1 MSHAYS
7 FRALSPILLNLSD
20 LLPPPCSPD
29 LCRWKRAIWL
39 RMAEGQPH
47 ATPEGPPHSPPQ
59 IQVQTDLHPNG
70 EHGQDLGDSAPV
82 SSRSSFSN
90 GRNYSTPATGTHTPD
105 PLLGNSKA
113 FDKQTLH
120 NVSHSIKSINNPS
133 AESHELDELGRR
145 LTNRKQSVSRTQ
157 EVDEAASPVRTKQGV
172 PPELNSFANEIVL
185 ILVCS
190 AGLMLFSFLL
200 GDMLAPQEQL
210 KTALGITNTQLPWV
224 VGAFNTANGL
234 SVVISGSL
242 TDLAPPKS
250 LMVGAFAWLTIWNVI
265 GAFSLQPSRY
275 ILFFVVRAMQGLAI
289 GVLVSGS
296 MSILGRVYKPGI
308 RKNRVFSA
316 MAATAPFGFSLGAI
330 QGGALYHH
338 LPWIFGSSA
347 MICGLCCV
355 AAYLSIPALRPEADV
370 AGTEAPS
377 LRQFDYIGGACAA
390 GGCVC
395 LLFGLTQ
402 GPVASWSPYT
412 YVLII
417 VGLLLLGGLFFAERA
432 AVRPLIPNRLWR
444 TPGFTP
450 LMVCYFLGFGSFFG
464 AWQFYAI
471 QFWLRIQHATPLAVA
486 LYHIPNAVVG
496 VIATWV
502 VSRTLHLV
510 PGHYIYGVSMLAFTL
525 GPAFFIPQSADT
537 MYWKLSFPGVA
548 LVTFGPDL
556 AFAAASIFITSNVAR
571 SYQGSAGS
579 LLVTNQNLSSAIM
592 TSVADAIGTR
602 VDTGADGEIGLE
614 GLRAIWWFALA
625 AQLTAALVTF
635 VWVRIP
641 KEEEKEHVT

>member
-1 MSHAYS
+1 MAAGPSRTNPEGHP
-7 FRALSPILLNLSD
+7 LD
-20 LLPPPCSPD
+20 LPQTQTGLHPSPD
-29 LCRWKRAIWL
+29 L
-39 RMAEGQPH
+39 GH
-47 ATPEGPPHSPPQ
+47 DT
-59 IQVQTDLHPNG
+59 
-70 EHGQDLGDSAPV
+70 GDPALV
-82 SSRSSFSN
+82 SGRSSFSN
-90 GRNYSTPATGTHTPD
+90 GCNYSTPATGAQTPD
-105 PLLGNSKA
+105 PLLGKSNV
-113 FDKQTLH
+113 FDKQAFH
-120 NVSHSIKSINNPS
+120 DVSHTITSIDHSSPDS
-133 AESHELDELGRR
+133 YELDTLDHR
-145 LTNRKQSVSRTQ
+145 LTNRKQSVTRCR
-157 EVDEAASPVRTKQGV
+157 EVNEAASPTRSKQGV
-172 PPELNSFANEIVL
+172 PPELQSFTRELVL
-185 ILVCS
+185 IMVCS

-210 KTALGITNTQLPWV
+210 KQALGITNTQLPWV

-250 LMVGAFAWLTIWNVI
+250 LMVGAFVWLAIWNVI
-265 GAFSLQPSRY
+265 GVFTLHPSRY
-275 ILFFVVRAMQGLAI
+275 ILFFVMRAMQGLAI

-330 QGGALYHH
+330 QGGGLYHH
-338 LPWIFGSSA
+338 LPWIFGSNA
-347 MICGLCCV
+347 IICGSCAV
-355 AAYLSIPALRPEADV
+355 AAYLSIPPLKPEADV

-402 GPVASWSPYT
+402 GPVAAWSPYT

-417 VGLLLLGGLFFAERA
+417 VGLLLLGGLSFAERV

-450 LMVCYFLGFGSFFG
+450 LMVAYFLGFGSFFG

-496 VIATWV
+496 VLATWI

-510 PGHYIYGVSMLAFTL
+510 PGHYIYGISMLAFTL
-525 GPAFFIPQSADT
+525 GPAFFLPQGPDT
-537 MYWKLSFPGVA
+537 LYWKLSFPGVA

-602 VDTGADGEIGLE
+602 VNRGADGEVGLE

-625 AQLTAALVTF
+625 AQLIAALVTII
-635 VWVRIP
+635 WVRIP